1 MQKNMLKTPS
11 SISDTFFSKLKEQSF
26 TIILLVAILWYQNN
40 TYKQNLE
47 EYKIMIDQKEQ
58 LILKMTDDERN
69 RLLERTQYQSEQSD
83 KYVDE
88 LINRKK

>member
-1 MQKNMLKTPS
+1 MKEPVKPVSGFT
-11 SISDTFFSKLKEQSF
+11 DTFLSKLKEQSF

-47 EYKIMIDQKEQ
+47 EYKIMINQKEQ

-69 RLLERTQYQSEQSD
+69 RLLERTQYQSEQRD

>member
-1 MQKNMLKTPS
+1 
-11 SISDTFFSKLKEQSF
+11 
-26 TIILLVAILWYQNN
+26 
-40 TYKQNLE
+40 
-47 EYKIMIDQKEQ
+47 MIDQKEQ

-69 RLLERTQYQSEQSD
+69 RLLERTQYQSEQRD

>member
-1 MQKNMLKTPS
+1 MLKTPS

-47 EYKIMIDQKEQ
+47 EYKIMINQKEQ

-69 RLLERTQYQSEQSD
+69 RLLERTQYQSEQRD

>member
-69 RLLERTQYQSEQSD
+69 RLLERTQYQSEQCD

>member
-1 MQKNMLKTPS
+1 
-11 SISDTFFSKLKEQSF
+11 
-26 TIILLVAILWYQNN
+26 
-40 TYKQNLE
+40 
-47 EYKIMIDQKEQ
+47 MINQKEQ

-69 RLLERTQYQSEQSD
+69 RLLERTQYQSEQRD

>member
-69 RLLERTQYQSEQSD
+69 RLLERTQYQSEQRD

>member
-47 EYKIMIDQKEQ
+47 EYKIMINQKEQ

-69 RLLERTQYQSEQSD
+69 RLLERTQYQSEQRD